1 MNALNPPSARPA
13 GPLSRR
19 LHWPMVIGLALFA
32 LIRPIF
38 SIAGWSEVLG
48 KPATP
53 LILTAVI
60 SVVWIAVVGF
70 SRVREPLL
78 QLLATGICYAIAST
92 LLAAV
97 LSPVL
102 EGELQGPITNP
113 IALVMVCLTNVVWGG
128 LCGVCAWGLQR
139 RRGVRS

>member
-1 MNALNPPSARPA
+1 
-13 GPLSRR
+13 
-19 LHWPMVIGLALFA
+19 MVIGLGLFA
-32 LIRPIF
+32 LIRPVF
-38 SIAGWSEVLG
+38 SIVGWSEELG

-53 LILTAVI
+53 LVLTAVV
-60 SVVWIAVVGF
+60 SVVWIGVAGF

-78 QLLATGICYAIAST
+78 QLVAAGIGYAIVST

-113 IALVMVCLTNVVWGG
+113 IALVMVTLTNMLWGT
-128 LCGVCAWGLQR
+128 LCGVCAQGLQR
-139 RRGVRS
+139 LRGVRH